1 MSISTANAVPV
12 SFVDFAR
19 NMGIT
24 DLVAIGK
31 LQAQFNHIHKTQS
44 TTPIAVAEP
53 TRFRDDYFGP
63 EIVATPAKAKTAKVK
78 APSIYRELQATC
90 KEYGLKANGN
100 TAALQTRIAMHIKGT
115 ATSDMYA
122 KVKPAPREKKAAK
135 KNLHLGLNYRQ
146 SQRLVKWF
154 KENMPSTLLPAML
167 NKNIGWSNVSA
178 NVDMLLVSH
187 GWAANLQDRHFSQL
201 AEYIG
206 LDSDAL
212 DTFLLESGLV

>member
-1 MSISTANAVPV
+1 
-12 SFVDFAR
+12 
-19 NMGIT
+19 
-24 DLVAIGK
+24 
-31 LQAQFNHIHKTQS
+31 
-44 TTPIAVAEP
+44 VAEP

-90 KEYGLKANGN
+90 KEHGLKANGN
-100 TAALQTRIAMHIKGT
+100 TVTLQTRIANHINGT